1 MQTLGERLQ
10 EARQR
15 LGVTLREAAEFTKI
29 RTDYLQSM
37 EANQFESIPLADV
50 YKRGFVKVYAKYLR
64 LDDEKAGAD
73 FNTHHSAKASRRPL
87 EAGADED
94 AAFEPEAAGA
104 PLTISRDTLI
114 YGIIGIAAVAIL
126 LAFFLEARRRRP
138 GDLSLRLPRSSRRSR
153 RRAVL
158 TRSRSGPSRPASSIR
173 SSNSTPV
180 RSRAA
185 ACCRPATSRWS
196 ST

>member
-94 AAFEPEAAGA
+94 AAFEPEAGGA
-104 PLTISRDTLI
+104 PLTISRDMLI
-114 YGIIGIAAVAIL
+114 YGIMGIAAIAIL
-126 LAFFLEARRRRP
+126 IALFFP
-138 GDLSLRLPRSSRRSR
+138 
-153 RRAVL
+153 
-158 TRSRSGPSRPASSIR
+158 
-173 SSNSTPV
+173 
-180 RSRAA
+180 
-185 ACCRPATSRWS
+185 
-196 ST
+196 

>member
-50 YKRGFVKVYAKYLR
+50 YKRGFVKLYAKYLR

-87 EAGADED
+87 EAGVEED
-94 AAFEPEAAGA
+94 ADFEPARPVGSV
-104 PLTISRDTLI
+104 TVNRDMLI
-114 YGIIGIAAVAIL
+114 YGIIGIAAIAAII
-126 LAFFLEARRRRP
+126 AFF
-138 GDLSLRLPRSSRRSR
+138 
-153 RRAVL
+153 
-158 TRSRSGPSRPASSIR
+158 I
-173 SSNSTPV
+173 
-180 RSRAA
+180 
-185 ACCRPATSRWS
+185 
-196 ST
+196 

>member
-29 RTDYLQSM
+29 RTDYLQAM

-73 FNTHHSAKASRRPL
+73 FNRHAAPPRPRVVRSMPPGRKSPPSSRSPAASR
-87 EAGADED
+87 
-94 AAFEPEAAGA
+94 
-104 PLTISRDTLI
+104 
-114 YGIIGIAAVAIL
+114 
-126 LAFFLEARRRRP
+126 
-138 GDLSLRLPRSSRRSR
+138 
-153 RRAVL
+153 
-158 TRSRSGPSRPASSIR
+158 
-173 SSNSTPV
+173 ST
-180 RSRAA
+180 
-185 ACCRPATSRWS
+185 ATP
-196 ST
+196 

>member
-29 RTDYLQSM
+29 RTDYLQAM

-87 EAGADED
+87 DADTDPDESFEA
-94 AAFEPEAAGA
+94 AAGA
-104 PLTISRDTLI
+104 PALSLNRDMLI

-126 LAFFLEARRRRP
+126 V
-138 GDLSLRLPRSSRRSR
+138 
-153 RRAVL
+153 AVF
-158 TRSRSGPSRPASSIR
+158 S
-173 SSNSTPV
+173 
-180 RSRAA
+180 
-185 ACCRPATSRWS
+185 
-196 ST
+196 

>member
-64 LDDEKAGAD
+64 LDDDKAAAD

-87 EAGADED
+87 EAAVEED
-94 AAFEPEAAGA
+94 SDYPASAG
-104 PLTISRDTLI
+104 PVSISRESLI
-114 YGIIGIAAVAIL
+114 YGIIGVSVLVLGLWLIGTL
-126 LAFFLEARRRRP
+126 FF
-138 GDLSLRLPRSSRRSR
+138 
-153 RRAVL
+153 
-158 TRSRSGPSRPASSIR
+158 
-173 SSNSTPV
+173 
-180 RSRAA
+180 
-185 ACCRPATSRWS
+185 
-196 ST
+196 

>member
-15 LGVTLREAAEFTKI
+15 LGVALREAAEFTKI

-73 FNTHHSAKASRRPL
+73 F
-87 EAGADED
+87 
-94 AAFEPEAAGA
+94 EPETGGA
-104 PLTISRDTLI
+104 PLAISRDMLI
-114 YGIIGIAAVAIL
+114 YGIIGIAVIAIL
-126 LAFFLEARRRRP
+126 VSFF
-138 GDLSLRLPRSSRRSR
+138 
-153 RRAVL
+153 
-158 TRSRSGPSRPASSIR
+158 I
-173 SSNSTPV
+173 
-180 RSRAA
+180 
-185 ACCRPATSRWS
+185 
-196 ST
+196 

>member
-1 MQTLGERLQ
+1 LPDRWSGHERLAYSPPSGESRAMQTLGERLQ

-87 EAGADED
+87 EVGADED
-94 AAFEPEAAGA
+94 APFEPESGVSSIT
-104 PLTISRDTLI
+104 LSRDTLVYI
-114 YGIIGIAAVAIL
+114 VIGIAVVAIV
-126 LAFFLEARRRRP
+126 LALVF
-138 GDLSLRLPRSSRRSR
+138 S
-153 RRAVL
+153 
-158 TRSRSGPSRPASSIR
+158 
-173 SSNSTPV
+173 
-180 RSRAA
+180 
-185 ACCRPATSRWS
+185 
-196 ST
+196 

>member
-73 FNTHHSAKASRRPL
+73 FNTHHSAKAARRPL
-87 EAGADED
+87 D
-94 AAFEPEAAGA
+94 AAGEERGCIIERPLKLRVWVSENKPKLSDDDFQKAKMTWYREDRGRETVQEMVSLLEAAGK
-104 PLTISRDTLI
+104 
-114 YGIIGIAAVAIL
+114 
-126 LAFFLEARRRRP
+126 
-138 GDLSLRLPRSSRRSR
+138 
-153 RRAVL
+153 
-158 TRSRSGPSRPASSIR
+158 GP
-173 SSNSTPV
+173 TT
-180 RSRAA
+180 
-185 ACCRPATSRWS
+185 C
-196 ST
+196 

>member
-1 MQTLGERLQ
+1 
-10 EARQR
+10 
-15 LGVTLREAAEFTKI
+15 
-29 RTDYLQSM
+29 M

-114 YGIIGIAAVAIL
+114 YGIIGIAAIAIL
-126 LAFFLEARRRRP
+126 LAFF
-138 GDLSLRLPRSSRRSR
+138 
-153 RRAVL
+153 
-158 TRSRSGPSRPASSIR
+158 I
-173 SSNSTPV
+173 
-180 RSRAA
+180 
-185 ACCRPATSRWS
+185 
-196 ST
+196 

>member
-1 MQTLGERLQ
+1 MSGRTSNASSKPHERLAYSRPSGESPGMQTLGERLQ

-87 EAGADED
+87 EAAADED
-94 AAFEPEAAGA
+94 APFEPESGVSSIT
-104 PLTISRDTLI
+104 LSRDALI
-114 YGIIGIAAVAIL
+114 YVVIGIAVVAIV
-126 LAFFLEARRRRP
+126 LALVF
-138 GDLSLRLPRSSRRSR
+138 S
-153 RRAVL
+153 
-158 TRSRSGPSRPASSIR
+158 
-173 SSNSTPV
+173 
-180 RSRAA
+180 
-185 ACCRPATSRWS
+185 
-196 ST
+196 

>member
-73 FNTHHSAKASRRPL
+73 FNTHHSAKAPRRPL

-94 AAFEPEAAGA
+94 TAFEPESAVSSIT
-104 PLTISRDTLI
+104 LSRDTVI
-114 YGIIGIAAVAIL
+114 YAVIGITVLGLIIL
-126 LAFFLEARRRRP
+126 FF
-138 GDLSLRLPRSSRRSR
+138 
-153 RRAVL
+153 
-158 TRSRSGPSRPASSIR
+158 I
-173 SSNSTPV
+173 
-180 RSRAA
+180 
-185 ACCRPATSRWS
+185 
-196 ST
+196 

>member
-94 AAFEPEAAGA
+94 AAFEPESAGS
-104 PLTISRDTLI
+104 PITLSRDTLI
-114 YGIIGIAAVAIL
+114 YVVIGIAVVAIV
-126 LAFFLEARRRRP
+126 LALVF
-138 GDLSLRLPRSSRRSR
+138 S
-153 RRAVL
+153 
-158 TRSRSGPSRPASSIR
+158 
-173 SSNSTPV
+173 
-180 RSRAA
+180 
-185 ACCRPATSRWS
+185 
-196 ST
+196 

>member
-50 YKRGFVKVYAKYLR
+50 YKRGFVKLYAKYLR

-73 FNTHHSAKASRRPL
+73 FNTHHSAKAARRPL
-87 EAGADED
+87 EAGTEED
-94 AAFEPEAAGA
+94 AAFEAERPSA
-104 PLTISRDTLI
+104 PLTLNRDTVVYAI
-114 YGIIGIAAVAIL
+114 AGIAAIALIWVV
-126 LAFFLEARRRRP
+126 F
-138 GDLSLRLPRSSRRSR
+138 S
-153 RRAVL
+153 
-158 TRSRSGPSRPASSIR
+158 
-173 SSNSTPV
+173 
-180 RSRAA
+180 
-185 ACCRPATSRWS
+185 
-196 ST
+196 